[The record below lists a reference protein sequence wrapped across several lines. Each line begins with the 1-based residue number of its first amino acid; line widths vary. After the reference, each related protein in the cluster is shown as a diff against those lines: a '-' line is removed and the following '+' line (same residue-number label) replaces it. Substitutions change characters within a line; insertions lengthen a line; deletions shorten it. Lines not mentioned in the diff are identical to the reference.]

1 MPPAL
6 LHCLSPYDG
15 PGVLC
20 RAAYLL
26 TLQSWAAALQVFTSV
41 KLPKSAF
48 GGHKDK
54 SNSLSNDRTSY
65 IWRQVLPQFPL
76 LRVSSS
82 TSSRCSLLRSG
93 FLTSASWGH
102 LPSPSGFRLQSGH
115 HNGAQSLQLGM
126 TRRLDCHPLTVPSST
141 TTSSGGGFLTS
152 YRQRPKLSH

>member
-102 LPSPSGFRLQSGH
+102 LPQVRQDAAYKVVTIMERKASSWVWPKDWTAILALS
-115 HNGAQSLQLGM
+115 
-126 TRRLDCHPLTVPSST
+126 HPLRPPLQEVDSSLHT
-141 TTSSGGGFLTS
+141 DKD
-152 YRQRPKLSH
+152 QN